1 MRLTIATAAL
11 LLVSALPCKAVTP
24 VDAQCKATLPAENDC
39 DATFEN
45 GMFLLPDLANSK
57 DSYLLILK
65 PKAGGD
71 ATKVSLPQ
79 GSTGLRV
86 GKATLPDGQW
96 TWLYKVR
103 QAEPPLL
110 EATTPT
116 ELTLLANEILGGR
129 MAIGWKPV
137 PGAARYTVSGEAQV
151 VSGSQP
157 AQRSE
162 KFEASCLA
170 RHCVT
175 PFGGGK
181 DIALSPGSEVKW
193 KVTAYDADDV
203 VIARSREGHI
213 QVGNTWADDMAKD
226 GWKVQRSET
235 LSKLTATQAASFS
248 YVSSQKNAPERATA
262 YQSEFAAIYN
272 GTKEW
277 QGFALRSSLEA
288 KLTSSG
294 EQKANDAM
302 KLRLGGYR
310 MLGTLGRGAELGV
323 GLKYETERKTST
335 KKGLIEVGFTPNYG
349 VLGGSW
355 PGPATAAQADAAGN
369 YTRATLPAMQLM
381 PVLALGVE
389 LGKTMEVGTSE
400 EVSDTIFRIR
410 TSTRLDVNLNFLAR
424 GLGIPMATA
433 SVEGTF
439 WRLPR
444 EDKRNYRLGR
454 AGLSLGLTD
463 MVSLEFAYAVGK
475 EAPAFTF
482 SRSGTAGLGLKF

>member
-1 MRLTIATAAL
+1 VRLTIATAAL
-11 LLVSALPCKAVTP
+11 LLSGLPCMAVTP
-24 VDAQCKATLPAENDC
+24 VDGQCNATLPAENDC
-39 DATFEN
+39 EATFES
-45 GMFLLPDLANSK
+45 GMFLLPELANSK

-71 ATKVSLPQ
+71 ATKISLPQ

-116 ELTLLANEILGGR
+116 ELKLRANDVLGGR
-129 MAIGWKPV
+129 MAIGWMPI

-157 AQRSE
+157 APRWE
-162 KFEASCLA
+162 KFEASCLT

-175 PFGGGK
+175 PSGGGK
-181 DIALSPGSEVKW
+181 DIALSPGSEVRW
-193 KVTAYDADDV
+193 KVTAYDADEV

-213 QVGNTWADDMAKD
+213 QVGNTWSDDMAKD
-226 GWKVQRSET
+226 GWKLQRSET

-248 YVSSQKNAPERATA
+248 YVSSQKDAPDRATA
-262 YQSEFAAIYN
+262 YQSEFALIYN
-272 GTKEW
+272 GPKEW
-277 QGFALRSSLEA
+277 QGFALRGSLEA

-294 EQKANDAM
+294 EQKANDAL
-302 KLRLGGYR
+302 KLRIGGYR
-310 MLGTLGRGAELGV
+310 MFGTLGRGAELGA
-323 GLKYETERKTST
+323 GFKYETQRKTGT
-335 KKGLIEVGFTPNYG
+335 KKGLVEVGFTPNYG

-355 PGPATAAQADAAGN
+355 PGPATASQADAAGN
-369 YTRATLPAMQLM
+369 YTRASLPAVQLM
-381 PVLALGVE
+381 PVLALGIE
-389 LGKTMEVGTSE
+389 LGKTMEVGKSE
-400 EVSDTIFRIR
+400 EVSETILRIR

-424 GLGIPMATA
+424 ELGIPMATA
-433 SVEGTF
+433 SIEGTF
-439 WRLPR
+439 WRLPK
-444 EDKRNYRLGR
+444 EEKRNYLLGR
-454 AGLSLGLTD
+454 AGLSLSLTD